1 MYGNKSQMSWKPNSR
16 TFIALAPCAY
26 VAPGRLSA
34 KSPSSVQFV
43 GFGQLLEG
51 VVGGEVECELE
62 EDDNFSPLSARFLG
76 FGQSLVR
83 N

>member
-1 MYGNKSQMSWKPNSR
+1 MDKILP
-16 TFIALAPCAY
+16 Y
-26 VAPGRLSA
+26 VAQCRLSA